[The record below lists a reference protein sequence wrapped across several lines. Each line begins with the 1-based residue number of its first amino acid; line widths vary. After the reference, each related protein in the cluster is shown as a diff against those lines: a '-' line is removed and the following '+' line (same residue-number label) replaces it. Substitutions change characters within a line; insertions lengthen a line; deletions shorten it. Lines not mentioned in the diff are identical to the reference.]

1 MKQDSTQK
9 IKVLYLV
16 SLFPCWSETFIVR
29 EIRQLQRLGVDVRIF
44 SYKHP
49 SEALVQ
55 SDTAALMGSVIY
67 PGSLAHQVR
76 AFFCSLIRYPL
87 KNMRVFRRIIAGLW
101 HSPMQMLKTLAVYWR
116 GHSMMQQLGDWR
128 PDLMHAHW
136 ATYPSSGAMFLSAL
150 HDLPYGFT
158 CHAHDIFLDDHFI
171 ADKLDS
177 ATHAVTIS
185 KYNQQYLEK
194 LYGNLADSM
203 HIVHCGIDLTAYQFL
218 QAGRNK
224 AHIVAVGR
232 LIPMKGFRVLIEA
245 LALLKSR
252 NVDFQC
258 DIVGDGPLRDD
269 LTKLVDQNGLQE
281 VLRLRGALPQEDV
294 RGLIEKATVFVMPS
308 TIANDGDRDGI
319 PVALMEAMALGTPVL
334 STRVSGIPE

>member
-1 MKQDSTQK
+1 
-9 IKVLYLV
+9 
-16 SLFPCWSETFIVR
+16 
-29 EIRQLQRLGVDVRIF
+29 
-44 SYKHP
+44 
-49 SEALVQ
+49 
-55 SDTAALMGSVIY
+55 
-67 PGSLAHQVR
+67 
-76 AFFCSLIRYPL
+76 
-87 KNMRVFRRIIAGLW
+87 
-101 HSPMQMLKTLAVYWR
+101 
-116 GHSMMQQLGDWR
+116 
-128 PDLMHAHW
+128 
-136 ATYPSSGAMFLSAL
+136 MFLSAL

-334 STRVSGIPE
+334 STRVSGIPELLIDGKNGVLVDRDDSTQLAQGIEFLLNEPARAAQYAGVARESIAQEFNIEVEAEKLRDIFCASVREQQ